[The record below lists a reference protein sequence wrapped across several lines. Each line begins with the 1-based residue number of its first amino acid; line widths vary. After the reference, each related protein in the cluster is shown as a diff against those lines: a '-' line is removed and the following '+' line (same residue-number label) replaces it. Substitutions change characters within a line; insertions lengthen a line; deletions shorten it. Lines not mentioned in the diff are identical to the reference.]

1 MSWDPDTSV
10 IPGEERDQEEQAK
23 AWYDEP
29 TRARNRLLEA
39 ENLRLKKLLR
49 ENGISWDP
57 RLTLDPDD
65 LTRGSWS
72 SPKRSRTR
80 KSKGSMSLSPQNSH
94 LPMLPV
100 EIQLYILEY
109 ALTSKTPIIDP
120 LSKSNRDTLSAAE
133 RTADNQIAIGF
144 LATCKAYLI
153 EGTRFLWNNNTFI
166 FTSHVA
172 LRNFANLSLEHRKG
186 IKYATFR
193 IIARYYDDEE
203 RKHLAPY
210 PSTADTYAKTINLK
224 TTLRIK
230 EENLARKG
238 FRSYTWEQVV
248 DFLDAMRPPFDPHH
262 PKGQPRPRLLPGL
275 ETLRMDFVNFP
286 DSFLSPGSGSF
297 LHSFASHDLGCTL
310 NELQLTGLPACDLG
324 DELVSELSGMVKDE
338 GLVLKSDATYVYS
351 GNQLRQIE
359 KPPKGQRLN
368 RWSWMTSWDPKVV
381 RSWKALADEYARSK
395 NKPAAPQP
403 SHAHHR
409 HSHAG
414 HHRMPPAPKE
424 EGHPESPW
432 KERRTLFKRVPR
444 HKHSG
449 ERIWVEFDRLTG
461 LEIDPLDYDEE
472 DDEYDISDLVCPH
485 CDVMHPPSGEH

>member
-1 MSWDPDTSV
+1 M
-10 IPGEERDQEEQAK
+10 PGEERDQEEQAK

-29 TRARNRLLEA
+29 TRAHNRLLEV
-39 ENLRLKKLLR
+39 ENLRLKRLLR

-65 LTRGSWS
+65 RTRGFWS

-80 KSKGSMSLSPQNSH
+80 KSRRSVSSLSSENSH

-100 EIQLYILEY
+100 EIQLYVLEY

-120 LSKSNRDTLSAAE
+120 LSKSNRDTLSTTE
-133 RTADNQIAIGF
+133 RTAGNQLAIGF

-153 EGTRFLWNNNTFI
+153 EGTRFLWNNNTFV

-186 IKYATFR
+186 IKNATFR

-210 PSTADTYAKTINLK
+210 PSTVDTYFRTINLR
-224 TTLRIK
+224 TTLRTK
-230 EENLARKG
+230 EDNLARKG

-262 PKGQPRPRLLPGL
+262 VKAQPRPRLLPGL

-297 LHSFASHDLGCTL
+297 LHTFASHDLGCTL

-324 DELVSELSGMVKDE
+324 EELASELSGMIKDE
-338 GLVLKSDATYVYS
+338 GLLLKSDATYVYT
-351 GNQLRQIE
+351 GNQLREIAMRTNHS
-359 KPPKGQRLN
+359 KWRLL
-368 RWSWMTSWDPKVV
+368 WDAKVV
-381 RSWKALADEYARSK
+381 RSWKVLADEYARSK
-395 NKPAAPQP
+395 NKSPVPQP
-403 SHAHHR
+403 AHPHHR
-409 HSHAG
+409 HSHGG

-432 KERRTLFKRVPR
+432 KERRTLFKRIPIKR
-444 HKHSG
+444 NSD
-449 ERIWVEFDRLTG
+449 ERVWGEFDRLTG
-461 LEIDPLDYDEE
+461 LEIGPEEYDEE
-472 DDEYDISDLVCPH
+472 EDEYDISDLVCPH

>member
-1 MSWDPDTSV
+1 M
-10 IPGEERDQEEQAK
+10 PGEERDQEEQAK

-29 TRARNRLLEA
+29 TRARSRLLET
-39 ENLRLKKLLR
+39 ENVRLKRLLR

-57 RLTLDPDD
+57 RLTLDPNDR
-65 LTRGSWS
+65 TRGSWS

-80 KSKGSMSLSPQNSH
+80 KSKGSVSLERENSH

-100 EIQLYILEY
+100 EIQLYVLEY

-120 LSKSNRDTLSAAE
+120 LSKSNRDTLSTAE
-133 RTADNQIAIGF
+133 RTADNQLAIGF
-144 LATCKAYLI
+144 LATCKAYLV
-153 EGTRFLWNNNTFI
+153 EGTRFLWSNNTFV
-166 FTSHVA
+166 FTSHLA
-172 LRNFANLSLEHRKG
+172 LRNFANLGLEHRKG
-186 IKYATFR
+186 IKEATFR

-210 PSTADTYAKTINLK
+210 PSIVDTYFKTINLK
-224 TTLRIK
+224 TTLRTK
-230 EENLARKG
+230 EDSLARKG
-238 FRSYTWEQVV
+238 FRSYAWEQVV

-275 ETLRMDFVNFP
+275 ESLRMDFVNFP

-297 LHSFASHDLGCTL
+297 LHGFASHDLGCTL

-324 DELVSELSGMVKDE
+324 DELVSELSGMIKDE
-338 GLVLKSDATYVYS
+338 GLLLKSDATYVYS
-351 GNQLRQIE
+351 GNQLRQMS
-359 KPPKGQRLN
+359 N
-368 RWSWMTSWDPKVV
+368 RAKWMPSWEAKVV
-381 RSWKALADEYARSK
+381 RSWKVLADEYARSK
-395 NKPAAPQP
+395 SKPSVPQP
-403 SHAHHR
+403 SHPHHC

-432 KERRTLFKRVPR
+432 KARRTLFKRIPIEQDCDDRV
-444 HKHSG
+444 
-449 ERIWVEFDRLTG
+449 WAEFDRLTG
-461 LEIDPLDYDEE
+461 REIDPAEYDIE